1 MTIETTANRISYTG
15 SGTTGPFSFP
25 YYFLA
30 DGDLTVIKTTIADG
44 TEETLTLTT
53 DYTVSGAGEAAG
65 GSVTLVATLSSA
77 YKLTIIRDPDIL
89 QPADY
94 PANDRF
100 PAATHEE
107 ALDRA
112 TMIMQRLKDLIDRS
126 FRLSDGDVSGI
137 SLILQNLGAGK
148 LIAVNSAG
156 TGIESIA
163 AADVDLATVS
173 AFIQTLFDDA
183 DAATARTTLGAA
195 ATGANIFT
203 GLQTFAAGADIA
215 SASTLDLT
223 AATGNIVRITG
234 TTATSSVTLNDGQM
248 VVCVAV
254 GAWPLTHHSTNHP
267 LPGSTNYT
275 CSPGDRVIYTKD
287 SSGAIGVQIVKKDG
301 TAVVNSGYSH
311 GLFYKAD
318 PSTVAF
324 TKTGA
329 GTAQIKAGTKIDVA
343 GTLVEFA
350 SATSITMPTLT
361 AGTDYAIWV
370 KDDATIQADASFT
383 SAPGAGNW
391 RKIGGF
397 HYAPGGNAAAVAGGD
412 TTPAINAYS
421 FWDLKFKPA
430 CPDPRGMTLVA
441 DSFWADIYLLGVDH
455 LTNGTSK
462 YNVTIADGSSPPK
475 IPTKFGGNGSTAY
488 STLNWWEA
496 AEVMQSCGK
505 RLPTYD
511 EFAALAYGTTEAQSS
526 GGTDVPTTGVNGTG
540 YANTWN
546 EFTSKWGV
554 IQATGCMWIW
564 GGEFGGGAA
573 AASWTANTG
582 GRGSTYQMENAVV
595 FGGAWGSGSYC
606 GSRCSDWSA
615 SPTGSY
621 NHVGA
626 RGVCDHLILE

>member
-1 MTIETTANRISYTG
+1 MGLWTDIVGSVRGYIRLGLTG
-15 SGTTGPFSFP
+15 VRLKNSSGA
-25 YYFLA
+25 LA
-30 DGDLTVIKTTIADG
+30 VRNAGDSAYAGVECGA
-44 TEETLTLTT
+44 LTL
-53 DYTVSGAGEAAG
+53 
-65 GSVTLVATLSSA
+65 
-77 YKLTIIRDPDIL
+77 
-89 QPADY
+89 
-94 PANDRF
+94 
-100 PAATHEE
+100 
-107 ALDRA
+107 
-112 TMIMQRLKDLIDRS
+112 
-126 FRLSDGDVSGI
+126 
-137 SLILQNLGAGK
+137 
-148 LIAVNSAG
+148 
-156 TGIESIA
+156 
-163 AADVDLATVS
+163 
-173 AFIQTLFDDA
+173 
-183 DAATARTTLGAA
+183 
-195 ATGANIFT
+195 T

-234 TTATSSVTLNDGQM
+234 TTATSSVTLNAGQM

-311 GLFYKAD
+311 GLFRKAD
-318 PSTVAF
+318 HSTVAF

-397 HYAPGGNAAAVAGGD
+397 HYAPGGNAAAQAGGD
-412 TTPAINAYS
+412 TTPAINDYS
-421 FWDLKFKPA
+421 LWDLKFRPA
-430 CPDPRGMTLVA
+430 CSDPRGMTLVA
-441 DSFWADIYLLGVDH
+441 GAFWSDIYLLGVDH

-475 IPTKFGGNGSTAY
+475 IPTKFGGNGTNAY
-488 STLNWWEA
+488 STMNWWEA
-496 AEVMQSCGK
+496 NEVLQSYGK
-505 RLPTYD
+505 RAPTYD
-511 EFAALAYGTTEAQSS
+511 EFAALAYGTTEATSS
-526 GGTDVPTTGVNGTG
+526 GGTDVPTAGATGTG
-540 YANTWN
+540 ATSAWN
-546 EFTSKWGV
+546 VFTSRWGC
-554 IQATGCMWIW
+554 IQSSGCMWIW

-582 GRGSTYQMENAVV
+582 GRGSTYQMENAVL
-595 FGGAWGSGSYC
+595 FGGYWGGASNSGSRA
-606 GSRCSDWSA
+606 SLWDN
-615 SPTGSY
+615 SPTYSNY
-621 NHVGA
+621 HIGA
-626 RGVCDHLILE
+626 RGVCDHLILD